1 MDVEQQPRRRAMD
14 HTNQHA
20 RKAVADVL
28 QRFTPWREA
37 IAHMSGCVQLGRV
50 NAIERGRMLD
60 DCKKIEG
67 EIAEARID
75 LLLQLADAPSKLTGH
90 SRVVDAERALDN
102 VEASL
107 SQLGRLIAER
117 H

>member
-1 MDVEQQPRRRAMD
+1 MDLEQQPRRRAMD

-20 RKAVADVL
+20 RKAVAEVL
-28 QRFTPWREA
+28 QRFTPWRQT
-37 IAHMSGCVQLGRV
+37 IAHMSGGLQLGRV
-50 NAIERGRMLD
+50 NAIDRDRMLD
-60 DCKKIEG
+60 DCKKIEA

-75 LLLQLADAPSKLTGH
+75 LLLQLADAPAKLTGH

-107 SQLGRLIAER
+107 AQLRRLIAQR